1 MNDMTFEGIITK
13 ADFHPMA
20 DPVKS
25 TIQLWVNYD
34 VTEESIIEVDGL
46 IEELSKKFEISIGS
60 DKEWNLSS
68 LTGRHCKVIR
78 NAQGYHFVSFL

>member
-1 MNDMTFEGIITK
+1 MAFEGIITK

-46 IEELSKKFEISIGS
+46 IEELNKKFEVSIFS
-60 DKEWNLSS
+60 NKECDLSS
-68 LTGRHCKVIR
+68 LIGRHCKIIR
-78 NAQGYHFVSFL
+78 NAQGYHFVSFI